1 MPIKSTLAKTD
12 LLNRSIKQTKYW
24 VKKVELEWNW
34 ELKLAVGIG
43 LPCWQSTSIIQP
55 FLTTAQINL
64 AILLNVEKIK
74 ISINVEVYSSVD
86 LLTEEEQ
93 TLIVEKKLAVTGFSL
108 SSIQSVETPPWAIS

>member
-64 AILLNVEKIK
+64 AIFLTVKLKLLLK
-74 ISINVEVYSSVD
+74 VEVYLRVH
-86 LLTEEEQ
+86 LLTEKEQ
-93 TLIVEKKLAVTGFSL
+93 TLIVEKKLSMTGLSL
-108 SSIQSVETPPWAIS
+108 SSIQSVETTPWAIS